1 MPDQA
6 QPSTGKEFQIVSDK
20 VNGTVKWF
28 NKQKGYGFVE
38 QDEGGDV
45 FVHFSAILGEGFKN
59 LEEGERVEFEVVE
72 GDKGPQAKDVVRI

>member
-1 MPDQA
+1 MKDQA
-6 QPSTGKEFQIVSDK
+6 LSSTRKEFQIVSDK
-20 VNGTVKWF
+20 VTGTVKWF

-59 LEEGERVEFEVVE
+59 LEEGERVEFEVVQ

>member
-1 MPDQA
+1 M
-6 QPSTGKEFQIVSDK
+6 SDK

-59 LEEGERVEFEVVE
+59 LEEGERVEFEVVQ